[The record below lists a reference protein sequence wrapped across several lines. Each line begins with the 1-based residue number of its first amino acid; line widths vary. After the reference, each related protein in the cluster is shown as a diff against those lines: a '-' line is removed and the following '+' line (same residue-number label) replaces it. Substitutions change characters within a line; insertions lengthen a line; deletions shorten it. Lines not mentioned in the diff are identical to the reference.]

1 MKYADNPTYI
11 SMSVVKQWEA
21 DFPVITICPPF
32 NTGYKEDVLQV
43 SPTLANN
50 NYAIKQL
57 CT

>member
-21 DFPVITICPPF
+21 DFPVITICPF
-32 NTGYKEDVLQV
+32 WDTGYKEAVLQV
-43 SPTLANN
+43 SRTLANN

-57 CT
+57 CP